1 MVTPMSLTEYELR
14 LRMRLR
20 SRKATAIAHDV
31 PDDPEG
37 WLKSI
42 FPGYVNRP
50 LSFYHR
56 EFWDWVWSIKAGE
69 RARTFVGIWPRG
81 AGKSTSTE
89 LAIAS
94 LAARNARRYALYICE
109 TQDQADDHVANVAS
123 LLESTTFAATYP
135 EAGSRRLGK
144 YGNSKGW
151 RRNRLRTASGFTLD
165 AIGLDTA
172 ARGIKMEG
180 DRPDL
185 LIFDDI
191 DGEGD
196 NAATTTKK
204 TRIIT
209 RKLIPAGGDAP
220 VVLAVQNLVIPNG
233 IFAQLADGRADFL
246 ANRIVSGPHPA
257 ILDLE
262 TEQRNG
268 KTVIVAG
275 TPTWEGMGL
284 DVCQAA
290 IDDMGIT
297 AFRAEKQHE
306 VEPPPGGM
314 FDHLVYQHCDW
325 KDVPDLVR
333 KVVWVDPAV
342 TDTDQSDAHGIQAD
356 GIDANG
362 KIYRLYSWERRTSP
376 RDVMMRAIRK
386 AIEIG
391 ATTVGVET
399 DQGGDTWKDTY
410 AKAVDE
416 LVEAGELERHEAP
429 KFASDKAGAG
439 KGSKVQRA
447 GQMLAAYERAEI
459 VHVRGTHKALEAALR
474 RFPLTKPFDLT
485 DAAFWSWYD
494 LTTKKPTPVA
504 APINMEK
511 ENVWEMGV

>member
-1 MVTPMSLTEYELR
+1 LVELLIDGLTPPQPV
-14 LRMRLR
+14 
-20 SRKATAIAHDV
+20 ATV
-31 PDDPEG
+31 PAVEQLPAAEFEDGPED
-37 WLKSI
+37 WLKAI
-42 FPGYVNRP
+42 FHGYVTRP
-50 LSFYHR
+50 LSAYHR
-56 EFWDWVWSIKAGE
+56 EFWEWVWSIKAGL
-69 RARTFVGIWPRG
+69 RSQTFVGIWPRG

-89 LAIAS
+89 LAIAL
-94 LAARNARRYALYICE
+94 LAARKARRYAVYVCE
-109 TQDQADDHVANVAS
+109 TQDQADDHVANVAG
-123 LLESTTFAATYP
+123 LLESTTYQDTYP

-144 YGNSKGW
+144 YGNSRGW
-151 RRNRLRTASGFTLD
+151 RRNRLRTANGFTLD
-165 AIGLDTA
+165 ALGLDGS
-172 ARGIKMEG
+172 ARGIKMDE

-191 DGEGD
+191 DGESD
-196 NAATTTKK
+196 NAATTAKK
-204 TRIIT
+204 IRVIT

-262 TEQRNG
+262 TKQVDG

-290 IDDMGIT
+290 INDMGIS

-314 FDHLVYQHCDW
+314 FDHLVYQHCEW
-325 KDVPDLVR
+325 KDAPALVR
-333 KVVWVDPAV
+333 VVVWVDPAV

-356 GIDANG
+356 GLGVDG
-362 KIYRLYSWERRTSP
+362 KIYRLYSWEDRTSP
-376 RDVMMRAIRK
+376 RDALRRAILK
-386 AIEIG
+386 AIELG
-391 ATTVGVET
+391 AIEVGVET
-399 DQGGDTWKDTY
+399 DQGGDTWEDTY
-410 AKAVDE
+410 AKALDE
-416 LVEAGELERHEAP
+416 LVEAGELERHQAP
-429 KFASDKAGAG
+429 TFSSDKAGSG
-439 KGSKVQRA
+439 KGSKVHRA
-447 GQMLAAYERAEI
+447 SQMLAAYERAEF
-459 VHVRGTHKALEAALR
+459 VHVRGTHQTLEAALR

-494 LTTKKPTPVA
+494 LDTNKPAPVV
-504 APINMEK
+504 APISMEQ